1 MDKTTFM
8 GNFDAINTVGIS
20 LQEAMQIALQAEET
34 RDFKSEWNGITI
46 GLSTGTSGK
55 RGIFLVSEKERA
67 QWVAAVLHRVIKPVF
82 FRKQKVA
89 FFLRANS
96 NLYASVQSA
105 LFEFHYFDIF
115 KPTSQLLSD
124 LDRFRPDVLAAQP
137 SVLMDMARALQQ
149 GTISIRPFMVISF
162 AEVLHEDDRRVI
174 EQIFGCKIREVYQCT
189 EGFLG
194 VSCEKGTMHLNE
206 DFVHIQPEWIDAVH
220 FYPIITDFTRSS
232 QPIVRYRMNDV
243 LRIKEDGCSCGS
255 MHVAIE
261 QIIGR
266 DDDVLLIDGKH
277 IYPDLI
283 ARRIARC
290 TDAFHRYCIT
300 QTGPK
305 RVQIDLDVPPDMR
318 EKVRQDFRDT
328 LNQLFTE
335 MGSMDVE
342 LIFTDKVS
350 IEHGQK
356 HRKIRRIF
364 HEDQNRSY

>member
-8 GNFDAINTVGIS
+8 GNFDAINTVGIT
-20 LQEAMQIALQAEET
+20 LQEAMQIALKAEET

-105 LFEFHYFDIF
+105 LFEFQYFDIF
-115 KPTSQLLSD
+115 KPISHLLSD
-124 LDRFRPDVLAAQP
+124 LDKFKPDVLAAQP
-137 SVLMDMARALQQ
+137 SVLIDIAKARQQ
-149 GTISIRPFMVISF
+149 GSITIRPSTVISF
-162 AEVLHEDDRRVI
+162 AEVLHENDRRVI
-174 EQIFGCKIREVYQCT
+174 EQIFTCRIREVYQCT

-194 VSCEKGTMHLNE
+194 VSCAHGTMHLNE
-206 DFVHIQPEWIDAVH
+206 DFVHIQPEWIDAEH

-232 QPIVRYRMNDV
+232 QPIFRYRMNDI
-243 LRIKEDGCSCGS
+243 LRIKKEACSCGS
-255 MHVAIE
+255 QHLAIE

-266 DDDVLLIDGKH
+266 DDDVLLIDGKR

-283 ARRIARC
+283 ARSIARC

-300 QTGPK
+300 QTSPLQ
-305 RVQIDLDVPPDMR
+305 VQIDLDVPPEIL

-328 LNQLFTE
+328 LNQLFTD
-335 MGSMDVE
+335 MGAVE
-342 LIFTDKVS
+342 VALTFTDKVS

-364 HEDQNRSY
+364 HEDQHRSY